1 MRTLAFL
8 HKTFLENLRDWKI
21 LILTLVFAPFFVY
34 LMYAYFGTTV
44 PAYSLLVVNADV
56 GPDGRPTLA
65 SSGLVGAWRAVT
77 HGNGKAALVVSERA
91 DLASATASIRA
102 READLVAEI
111 PAGFGLAV
119 EALRGGASRD
129 PARVRYH
136 ADESNLRSSMAM
148 AFADYVAF
156 GHVAKLSGVAVPFEP
171 ELERVGTAH
180 PLSDFDLYVPA
191 LLVLAVIMVL
201 FTAAATLIREVDK
214 RTMTRLVLSRLST
227 AEMLAA
233 VTVNQVLIG
242 TAALAL
248 AFGAAWSVGYRT
260 TGSLAAVL
268 AVGALSTVGVVALSV
283 LTAAFLKSTFELLTV
298 GCFPFFVL
306 MFFSESMFPLPRLQV
321 AALWGHAVYAND
333 VLPTTLAVRAFGKI
347 LSQGA
352 GLGDVTFELGGMVV
366 LTVGY
371 LALGTW
377 LFRRRHMR
385 G

>member
-21 LILTLVFAPFFVY
+21 LIITLAFAPFFVY
-34 LMYAYFGTTV
+34 LMYAYFGATV
-44 PAYSLLVVNADV
+44 PAYSLLVANADV
-56 GPDGRPTLA
+56 DAYGRPTPA
-65 SSGLVGAWRAVT
+65 SSGLVDAWRAVT
-77 HGNGKAALVVSERA
+77 HGDGKAALVVTDA
-91 DLASATASIRA
+91 TDLASATAAIRA

-111 PAGFGLAV
+111 PAGFAGAIA
-119 EALRGGASRD
+119 ALRGGTSRD

-171 ELERVGTAH
+171 ELERVGAAR

-227 AEMLAA
+227 AEMLTA

-298 GCFPFFVL
+298 GCFPFFIL

-321 AALWGHAVYAND
+321 ATLAGHAVYAND
-333 VLPTTLAVRAFGKI
+333 VLPTTPAVRAFGKI

-352 GLGDVTFELGGMVV
+352 GLGDVTFELAGMVV
-366 LTVGY
+366 LTAAY
-371 LALGTW
+371 FALGTW

-385 G
+385 A